1 MIHSLQFVHNSYTNK
16 NSNIDAKYKIS
27 GQNSEQVPQQTMRSG
42 GLQQDTVS
50 LTHSLPV
57 DKDAHADSYHRIL
70 PAASDAVPNGY
81 LQGLRSEPA
90 SSGISAA
97 EQALARLQFDLRGLD
112 LSVDGSFG
120 AEKLQNRI
128 DYISSLYTS
137 IRQTIQRDFPPSDRT
152 RMMDSLKAQIDAA
165 ERKISSGYSELL
177 ENQVQKGGTTGQIK
191 KVCQSSLSVMAQ
203 RAAQYHTNQI
213 HAPLSEKLNQYA

>member
-81 LQGLRSEPA
+81 LQG
-90 SSGISAA
+90 
-97 EQALARLQFDLRGLD
+97 LQFDLRGLD

-191 KVCQSSLSVMAQ
+191 KVRQSSLSVMAQ

>member
-50 LTHSLPV
+50 LTHSLP
-57 DKDAHADSYHRIL
+57 AGEDSYHRVL
-70 PAASDAVPNGY
+70 PAASDAAPNGY

-137 IRQTIQRDFPPSDRT
+137 LRQTIKRDFPPSDRT

-177 ENQVQKGGTTGQIK
+177 ENQVQKDGITGQIK
-191 KVCQSSLSVMAQ
+191 KVRQSSLSVMAQ